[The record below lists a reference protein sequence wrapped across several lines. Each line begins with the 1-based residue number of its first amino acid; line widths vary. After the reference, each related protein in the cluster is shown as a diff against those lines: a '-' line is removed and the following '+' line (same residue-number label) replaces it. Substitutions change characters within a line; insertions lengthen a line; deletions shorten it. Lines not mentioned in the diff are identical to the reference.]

1 MRHFQCFR
9 LLLQPKRNRW
19 GDGAVEALDF
29 AYLLSTTLEGP
40 FRGAGFGS
48 FLMMLKA

>member
-19 GDGAVEALDF
+19 GAGVAEALDF